1 MTSVTVV
8 IPCFNSGA
16 TLGQTV
22 DSVKAQTH
30 KNIEIIVVDDGST
43 DPVTISTIDCL
54 VGVRIIRQENAG
66 LSAAR
71 NVGFAEAV
79 AEYVLPLDAD
89 DWLAPDA
96 IASWVA
102 VLESNQ
108 EFSFVYSHI
117 QLEGES
123 QGVLKKSY
131 NFFEQLFL
139 NQMPYA
145 ILIRRSVWSD
155 VGGYDEGMRRGYE
168 DWEFNIRLGL
178 HGHFG
183 TVVLKPLFHYR
194 VTSGGML
201 LAKSS
206 KLHGKLWG
214 EIQSKHKN
222 AYRLL
227 NLIKLYQVWSSKPS
241 TYPLWSY
248 FLWLLCHQMLPNK
261 IFQYVFRTLRN
272 HSQSNRISR
281 QAIAGF
287 GEEWTRFNQKKLST
301 LELESIFQ
309 DYFTQFPWSELPDV
323 ARAADIGCGSGRWAK
338 LVAPRVGMLTC
349 INASDAALTIAR
361 DNLSQFNNVDFRPA
375 ITTDLPFQDEELDF
389 AYSLGVLHHVD
400 DIRSSLHEIART
412 IRPGGYF
419 LMYVYYAFDNRPIWF
434 VSLWHLTNLA
444 RKTICLLPSKLRFF
458 VCDLIASFVYW
469 PMAKFACLLDAL
481 QLPVKNLPLSYY
493 RKASFYT
500 MRTDALDRF
509 GTVIENRYTK
519 MEVEDMLSEAGFENI
534 GFSDKEPFWCA
545 VCNKPEV
552 IAQSRSFP
560 S

>member
-16 TLGQTV
+16 TLEQTV

-79 AEYVLPLDAD
+79 TEYVLPLDAD
-89 DWLAPDA
+89 DWLEPDA
-96 IASWVA
+96 IASWVVA
-102 VLESNQ
+102 LESSQ

-123 QGVLKKSY
+123 CGVLEKSY

-155 VGGYDEGMRRGYE
+155 VGGYDESMRRGYE

-201 LAKSS
+201 LAKSNQ
-206 KLHGKLWG
+206 LHGELWG

-222 AYRLL
+222 AYRLS
-227 NLIKLYQVWSSKPS
+227 NLIKLYQAWSPKPS
-241 TYPLWSY
+241 TYPLRGY
-248 FLWLLCHQMLPNK
+248 FPWLLGYKMLPNK
-261 IFQYVFRTLRN
+261 IFQYVFRILRKYS
-272 HSQSNRISR
+272 HSNRISR
-281 QAIAGF
+281 RVIAGF
-287 GEEWTRFNQKKLST
+287 GEEWTRFNQKKLSV
-301 LELESIFQ
+301 LERESIFQ
-309 DYFTQFPWSELPDV
+309 DYFMHFPWSKLPDG
-323 ARAADIGCGSGRWAK
+323 ARGADIGCGSGRWAK
-338 LVAPRVGMLTC
+338 IVAPRVRMLTC
-349 INASDAALTIAR
+349 VDASDAALSVAR
-361 DNLSQFNNVDFRPA
+361 DNLSEFNNVAFRPS
-375 ITTDLPFQDEELDF
+375 ITSNLPFQDEELDF

-400 DIRSSLHEIART
+400 DIRSSLHEIARA
-412 IRPGGYF
+412 IRPGGY
-419 LMYVYYAFDNRPIWF
+419 LLIYLYYAFDNRPTWF
-434 VSLWHLTNLA
+434 KGVWCVTDLA
-444 RKTICLLPSKLRFF
+444 RKTICLLPSKVRFF
-458 VCDLIASFVYW
+458 ICDLIALFVYW
-469 PMAKFACLLDAL
+469 PIAKFAWLTDAL

-493 RKASFYT
+493 KKTSFYT

-509 GTVIENRYTK
+509 GTGLENRYTK
-519 MEVEDMLSEAGFENI
+519 KEIEDMLSEAGFENI
-534 GFSDKEPFWCA
+534 RFSDKEPFWCA